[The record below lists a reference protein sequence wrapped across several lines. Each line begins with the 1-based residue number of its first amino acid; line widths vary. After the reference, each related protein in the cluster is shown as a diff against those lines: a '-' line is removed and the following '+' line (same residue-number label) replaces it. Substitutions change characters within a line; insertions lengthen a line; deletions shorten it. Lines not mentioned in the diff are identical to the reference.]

1 MINCQMCWLSM
12 KVVTCC
18 SVRFDAKS
26 CKEKQA
32 MSEKVD
38 TTAASARNKKSKTET
53 RLNQSKHNIDDN
65 MTRIKTKTN
74 APTLIGS

>member
-1 MINCQMCWLSM
+1 M
-12 KVVTCC
+12 KVATCS

-26 CKEKQA
+26 CEEKQA

-53 RLNQSKHNIDDN
+53 RLDQSKHNIHDN
-65 MTRIKTKTN
+65 MTRIKTLTHT
-74 APTLIGS
+74 PTSIGS